1 MTFVEQV
8 QALLEQT
15 EAIGTDVVNA
25 SAEEVADALADSPL
39 IMWPW
44 TCPEYGGPNATLFQR
59 ARYALYCQGWEEQ
72 LRNALGTLSQALNA
86 SGEFVLAEDA
96 NRLSGLAEVADSLS
110 GAVSTMTDE
119 AGEVVDP
126 ENLFIPEPVDRGI
139 ETVVNVLVLVLAI
152 NIIGA
157 LR

>member
-15 EAIGTDVVNA
+15 EAIGTDVVNV
-25 SAEEVADALADSPL
+25 SAEEVADALADSPWL
-39 IMWPW
+39 IWPA
-44 TCPEYGGPNATLFQR
+44 TCPQFGGPNATVNER
-59 ARYALYCQGWEEQ
+59 AGYALYCQGWEEQ

-86 SGEFVLAEDA
+86 SGEF
-96 NRLSGLAEVADSLS
+96 GLAEVANSLS

-152 NIIGA
+152 NVIGA

>member
-15 EAIGTDVVNA
+15 EAIGTDVVNV

-39 IMWPW
+39 IMWPA
-44 TCPEYGGPNATLFQR
+44 TCPQYGGPNATLDQR

-86 SGEFVLAEDA
+86 SGEF
-96 NRLSGLAEVADSLS
+96 GLAEVADSLS